1 MPIGLRYRVKNRKGG
16 VEYIGLSKSSGKIL
30 AINPSISEDSFTI
43 DRNYIL
49 AYTSGIKI
57 TQEIEPNILMKK
69 VHWREIKGNGIC
81 FIQSNGGIIEK
92 RLGNEEEICINK
104 NDIIA
109 FSKGVKVSESNIA
122 RSYKAFL
129 IND

>member
-1 MPIGLRYRVKNRKGG
+1 MESLRTPV
-16 VEYIGLSKSSGKIL
+16 
-30 AINPSISEDSFTI
+30 
-43 DRNYIL
+43 
-49 AYTSGIKI
+49 
-57 TQEIEPNILMKK
+57 
-69 VHWREIKGNGIC
+69 RETW
-81 FIQSNGGIIEK
+81 FIIEK